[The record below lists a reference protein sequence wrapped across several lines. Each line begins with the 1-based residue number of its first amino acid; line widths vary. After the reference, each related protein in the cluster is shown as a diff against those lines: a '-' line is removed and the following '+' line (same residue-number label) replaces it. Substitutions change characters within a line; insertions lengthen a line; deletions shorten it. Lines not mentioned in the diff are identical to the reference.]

1 MNNMDVLND
10 NKLDLD
16 IEAHL
21 ETLGEFLRYHREQKL
36 VSLEEL
42 SMKTKI
48 RIQQLVNLE
57 QNNFME
63 LPNAVYLKG
72 FIKSICN
79 ELDVN
84 VELALNYLNDNR
96 IAETA
101 IEDALEFLTP
111 GNEIKKLPF
120 DFKFFDRSKIKVNQ
134 KLLVASV
141 AAIAIGG
148 SFIGNLRLNTKKA
161 EPAIIHTK
169 MNFIEAKKL
178 IQPDAVTDLAPPE
191 GLGYTVQT
199 TVPGEAVPVGKTM
212 MNNDMIDGKKVI
224 AEPKMQASTEV
235 QSQVQS
241 TPATQPAVQPNV
253 PPVVQQAAQPIA
265 KTAAPVVTTVTP
277 PAATAIAATNVVTTA
292 TPVQPAAAATTAT
305 TAIAATNVVTT
316 ATPVQPAA
324 AATTATTATAP
335 ATSPTKLAVTAKKA
349 TAFLVYRVNGEKKN
363 KIYLRR
369 GKTLELEGNEI
380 RMDVGNPGAVEFTKN
395 GEPYN
400 VKAEPGQPTLH
411 IEI

>member
-1 MNNMDVLND
+1 MNNMDVLKD
-10 NKLDLD
+10 NTLDLN

-36 VSLEEL
+36 ISLEEL

-48 RIQQLVNLE
+48 RIQQLANLE

-84 VELALNYLNDNR
+84 VELALKYLNENT

-111 GNEIKKLPF
+111 GKEIKRLPF
-120 DFKFFDRSKIKVNQ
+120 DFKFFNRPKIKVNQ

-141 AAIAIGG
+141 VAVAIGG

-161 EPAIIHTK
+161 EPLIVHKK

-178 IQPDAVTDLAPPE
+178 VQADAVTDLAPPE

-199 TVPGEAVPVGKTM
+199 TVPGEAVPVGKTLL
-212 MNNDMIDGKKVI
+212 NNDMIEGKKVI
-224 AEPKMQASTEV
+224 AEPKVEA
-235 QSQVQS
+235 
-241 TPATQPAVQPNV
+241 QPQAVQAAPT
-253 PPVVQQAAQPIA
+253 VQPTAQPVA
-265 KTAAPVVTTVTP
+265 QTAAPVVAPVTAP
-277 PAATAIAATNVVTTA
+277 VATAAATAPIVAPAATQTV
-292 TPVQPAAAATTAT
+292 P
-305 TAIAATNVVTT
+305 
-316 ATPVQPAA
+316 
-324 AATTATTATAP
+324 TATATATSAVP
-335 ATSPTKLAVTAKKA
+335 ATAATKLTVTAKRA

-395 GEPYN
+395 GEPYE
-400 VKAEPGQPTLH
+400 VKPEPGHPTLH
-411 IEI
+411 IEL

>member
-1 MNNMDVLND
+1 MDVLKN
-10 NKLDLD
+10 NTLDLD

-36 VSLEEL
+36 ISLEEL

-84 VELALNYLNDNR
+84 VDLALNYLNENT

-111 GNEIKKLPF
+111 GKEIKKLPF

-141 AAIAIGG
+141 VAIAIGG
-148 SFIGNLRLNTKKA
+148 SFIGNFRISTKKA
-161 EPAIIHTK
+161 EPAIVHKK

-178 IQPDAVTDLAPPE
+178 VQTDAVTDLAPPE
-191 GLGYTVQT
+191 GLGYTVQMSI
-199 TVPGEAVPVGKTM
+199 PGEAVPANKTL
-212 MNNDMIDGKKVI
+212 MNNDIIEGKKVI
-224 AEPKMQASTEV
+224 AEPKAE
-235 QSQVQS
+235 SQVPAQTS
-241 TPATQPAVQPNV
+241 PPATVEVA
-253 PPVVQQAAQPIA
+253 PVAQ
-265 KTAAPVVTTVTP
+265 TAAPVVAQVTAP
-277 PAATAIAATNVVTTA
+277 VVTAVAATPTTLATPATAATTT
-292 TPVQPAAAATTAT
+292 TAATTA
-305 TAIAATNVVTT
+305 
-316 ATPVQPAA
+316 
-324 AATTATTATAP
+324 ATAP
-335 ATSPTKLAVTAKKA
+335 AAAPTATGALTKLTVTAKKA

-395 GEPYN
+395 GEPYE
-400 VKAEPGQPTLH
+400 VKPEPGQPTLH
-411 IEI
+411 IQL

>member
-1 MNNMDVLND
+1 MNNMDVLKN
-10 NKLDLD
+10 NTLDLD

-36 VSLEEL
+36 ISLEEL

-84 VELALNYLNDNR
+84 VDLALNYLNENT

-111 GNEIKKLPF
+111 GKEIKKLPF

-141 AAIAIGG
+141 VAIAIGG
-148 SFIGNLRLNTKKA
+148 SFIGNFRISIKKA
-161 EPAIIHTK
+161 EPAIVHKK

-178 IQPDAVTDLAPPE
+178 VQADAVTDLAPPE
-191 GLGYTVQT
+191 GLGYTVQMS
-199 TVPGEAVPVGKTM
+199 VPGEAVPANKTL
-212 MNNDMIDGKKVI
+212 MNNDIIEGKKVI
-224 AEPKMQASTEV
+224 AEPKAE
-235 QSQVQS
+235 SQVPAQAGP
-241 TPATQPAVQPNV
+241 PATVEVA
-253 PPVVQQAAQPIA
+253 PVAQ
-265 KTAAPVVTTVTP
+265 TAAPVVAQVTAPVVTAVAATPTTLATP
-277 PAATAIAATNVVTTA
+277 ATAATAPVAAPTA
-292 TPVQPAAAATTAT
+292 TGAL
-305 TAIAATNVVTT
+305 
-316 ATPVQPAA
+316 
-324 AATTATTATAP
+324 
-335 ATSPTKLAVTAKKA
+335 TKLTVTAKKA

-395 GEPYN
+395 GEPYE
-400 VKAEPGQPTLH
+400 VKPEPGQPTLR
-411 IEI
+411 IVL